1 MTKILPITKAREKL
15 TTLVENASRKL
26 DEYVITVKGSPAA
39 VLMSAAE
46 FESWKETLDIL
57 ADAPAI
63 KALKQAEADFKQDKF
78 VTFDQLKADL
88 KLDV

>member
-1 MTKILPITKAREKL
+1 MTKTLSITKAREKL

-26 DEYVITVKGSPAA
+26 DEYVITVNGSPAA

-46 FESWKETLDIL
+46 FESWKETLEIL
-57 ADAPAI
+57 ADPEAI
-63 KALKQAEADFKQDKF
+63 KAIKQAESDLKQRKF